1 MTRST
6 VRSTPRSGGPSSP
19 PGMRRR
25 NLTRAALATG
35 LAALLVV
42 PAGTAAWAD
51 GGQGPGPKPGQ
62 GPHTDALTRQQE
74 RTLLRYAED
83 TWTSM
88 AAMADEETGLVA
100 DQIDASLDTPSA
112 YTSPTNIGGY
122 LWSAIVA
129 RDLGVISKK
138 EARQRIGTT
147 LDTLT
152 GMERHEPSGMF
163 YNWYAPE
170 TGEKLTTWPDSG
182 DVVHPFLSTVDNG
195 WLAAALRVV
204 SDADPK
210 LHRKADALYDSMDF
224 GWFHDTEAADGAGL
238 NRGGF
243 WVDQPGE
250 TCTVPGNYGDDS
262 IDARDVLYTCHWYD
276 TTVSEARIATYLGIA
291 NGQIPPEA
299 YYGTL
304 RTMPDA
310 GCDFSWQE
318 QKPEGVTREYSG
330 VSVFEGTYEYADM
343 RLVPA
348 WGGSMFEA
356 LMPDLFVPEAEWGPR
371 SWGLNH
377 PATVAAQEY
386 HGLDEADYGYWGF
399 SPASDP
405 FGGYREY
412 GVEGLGIS
420 SNGYASDEPATDVDR
435 GYEGCREATNPD
447 PTFGE
452 GVVTPHASFLALPYD
467 ADGALDNLKGIEE
480 DLGAYADGGFL
491 DAVSTESGTAAE
503 RYLSLDQ
510 SMIMAAIGNAL
521 DDDALKGYFV
531 DRSFEKTVRP
541 LVKAQIFGTTIPGK

>member
-6 VRSTPRSGGPSSP
+6 DSS
-19 PGMRRR
+19 RRR
-25 NLTRAALATG
+25 NRAVPGSGRRTLSRGLLATT
-35 LAALLVV
+35 LAALLIV
-42 PAGTAAWAD
+42 PAGTAAWA
-51 GGQGPGPKPGQ
+51 GGKGPGGGGPG
-62 GPHTDALTRQQE
+62 GSHGDGLTRSQE

-83 TWTSM
+83 TWDSM
-88 AAMADEETGLVA
+88 AAMADEDTGLVA
-100 DQIDASLDTPSA
+100 DQIDADLDTPSA

-122 LWSAIVA
+122 LWSAVTA
-129 RDLGVISKK
+129 RDLGIISKK

-147 LDTLT
+147 LETLSEL
-152 GMERHEPSGMF
+152 ERHEPSGMF
-163 YNWYAPE
+163 YNWYSPD

-195 WLAAALRVV
+195 WLAASLRIV
-204 SDADPK
+204 AEAEPK
-210 LHRKADALYDSMDF
+210 LKKQADALYDSMDF

-238 NRGGF
+238 DRGGF
-243 WVDQPGE
+243 WVDQPGD

-262 IDARDVLYTCHWYD
+262 ADAPDVLYTCHWYD

-291 NGQIPPEA
+291 NGQIPAEA

-304 RTMPDA
+304 RTMPDE
-310 GCDFSWQE
+310 GCDYAWQE

-330 VSVFEGTYEYADM
+330 VSVFEGTYEYGDM

-371 SWGLNH
+371 SWGVNH

-386 HGLDEADYGYWGF
+386 HGLEEADYGYWGF
-399 SPASDP
+399 SPSSDP

-420 SNGYASDEPATDVDR
+420 SDGYASDEPATDVDR
-435 GYEGCREATNPD
+435 GYAGCREATNPE
-447 PTFGE
+447 PEFGE

-467 ADGALDNLKGIEE
+467 ADGALDNLAGIESE
-480 DLGAYADGGFL
+480 LGAYGDGGFF
-491 DAVSTESGTAAE
+491 DAVSTDSGTAAE

-521 DDDALKGYFV
+521 DDDALKDYFV
-531 DRSFEKTVRP
+531 DRSFEKAVKP
-541 LVKAQIFGTTIPGK
+541 LVAAQIFGSTMPR

>member
-1 MTRST
+1 MDR
-6 VRSTPRSGGPSSP
+6 GA
-19 PGMRRR
+19 
-25 NLTRAALATG
+25 TRAALSVG
-35 LAALLVV
+35 LAALLIV
-42 PAGTAAWAD
+42 PAGTAAWA
-51 GGQGPGPKPGQ
+51 GGGAGNGNGHGNNGHGNHGQ
-62 GPHTDALTRQQE
+62 HGDDLSRDQE
-74 RTLLRYAED
+74 DTLLRYAED
-83 TWTSM
+83 TWASM
-88 AAMADEETGLVA
+88 AAMADEDTGLVA
-100 DQIDASLDTPSA
+100 DQIDGELGTASD

-122 LWSAIVA
+122 LWSAVVA

-138 EARQRIGTT
+138 EARQRIATT
-147 LDTLT
+147 LDTLSEI
-152 GMERHEPSGMF
+152 ERHEPSGMF
-163 YNWYAPE
+163 YNWYAPD

-195 WLAAALRVV
+195 WLAASLRIV
-204 SDADPK
+204 SEAEPK
-210 LHRKADALYDSMDF
+210 LRKQADELYDSMDF
-224 GWFHDTEAADGAGL
+224 GWFHDTEAANGAGL

-243 WVDQPGE
+243 WVDQPGD
-250 TCTVPGNYGDDS
+250 TCTVPGNYGDTAS
-262 IDARDVLYTCHWYD
+262 DAPDVLYTCHWYD

-304 RTMPDA
+304 RTMPVQ
-310 GCDFSWQE
+310 GCDFAWQE
-318 QKPEGVTREYSG
+318 QKPEGITREYNG
-330 VSVFEGTYEYADM
+330 VSVFEGTYEYGGQ

-377 PATVAAQEY
+377 PATVAAQEF
-386 HGLDEADYGYWGF
+386 HGLEEADYGYWGF

-420 SNGYASDEPATDVDR
+420 SDGYASDEPATNVDR
-435 GYEGCREATNPD
+435 GYEGCREATNPE

-467 ADGALDNLKGIEE
+467 ADGVLENLDGIEN
-480 DLGAYADGGFL
+480 DLGAYGPGGFF
-491 DAVSTESGTAAE
+491 DAVSTDSATAAE

-521 DDDALKGYFV
+521 EGDALKDYFV
-531 DRSFEKTVRP
+531 DRSFEKLVKP
-541 LVKAQIFGTTIPGK
+541 LVAQQVFGTTEP

>member
-1 MTRST
+1 MTGSTDGPARPSERRRATGRHPRTRSV
-6 VRSTPRSGGPSSP
+6 VRGLLG
-19 PGMRRR
+19 
-25 NLTRAALATG
+25 AG

-42 PAGTAAWAD
+42 PAGTAAWA
-51 GGQGPGPKPGQ
+51 GGGPGGNGQGGGH
-62 GPHTDALTRQQE
+62 GDALTRAQE
-74 RTLLRYAED
+74 RTLLRYADD
-83 TWTSM
+83 TWASM
-88 AAMADEETGLVA
+88 AAMADEQTGLVA
-100 DQIDASLDTPSA
+100 DQIDADLGTPSA

-122 LWSAIVA
+122 LWSAVVA

-138 EARQRIGTT
+138 EARDRIGTT
-147 LDTLT
+147 LETLSEL
-152 GMERHEPSGMF
+152 ERHEPSGMF

-195 WLAAALRVV
+195 WLAASLRVV
-204 SDADPK
+204 ADAEPK
-210 LHRKADALYDSMDF
+210 LRKQADALYDSMDF

-243 WVDQPGE
+243 WVDQPGD
-250 TCTVPGNYGDDS
+250 TCTVPGNYGDDD
-262 IDARDVLYTCHWYD
+262 DAPEVLYTCHWYD

-291 NGQIPPEA
+291 NGQIPAKA

-304 RTMPDA
+304 RTMPDE
-310 GCDFSWQE
+310 GCDFGWQE

-343 RLVPA
+343 RLVPS

-371 SWGLNH
+371 SWGVNH
-377 PATVAAQEY
+377 PATVAAQEF
-386 HGLDEADYGYWGF
+386 HGLEEADYGYWGF

-420 SNGYASDEPATDVDR
+420 SDGYASDEPATDVDR
-435 GYEGCREATNPD
+435 GYDGCREATNPEPD
-447 PTFGE
+447 YGE

-467 ADGALDNLKGIEE
+467 ADGALDNLAGIET
-480 DLGAYADGGFL
+480 DLGAYGDGGFL
-491 DAVSTESGTAAE
+491 DAVSTDSGTAAE

-521 DDDALKGYFV
+521 DDDALKDYFV

-541 LVKAQIFGTTIPGK
+541 LVAAQVFGSTMPR